1 MLEIIKL
8 LRLDKPTGIFLL
20 FWPCAWGLAIGSSST
35 NDRDLFYYY
44 LILFFLG
51 SIFMRSAGCVYND
64 IIDRNID
71 AKVLRTKSRPIAIG
85 SISTTS
91 GWVIILLLIC
101 ASLIILFQF
110 NLNSIIF
117 GLSSGLL
124 VIAYPFMKRITYWP
138 QLFLGFAFNW
148 GVILGWLVLEN
159 TFSLIPILLYA
170 SAIIWT
176 VGYDTIYGAQDIKDD
191 LKIGVKST
199 SIKFEKKMKLFLS
212 ACYAI
217 SSFLLLLTLT
227 LLSANFITY
236 ILAMLSGF
244 ILFAQVLL
252 YDDKNNK
259 KNSKLFALN
268 NYYGLSIFL
277 TLLLAIN
284 HG

>member
-20 FWPCAWGLAIGSSST
+20 SWPCAWGLAIGSSST
-35 NDRDLFYYY
+35 NDRNLFYYY

-236 ILAMLSGF
+236 ILALLSGF

>member
-35 NDRDLFYYY
+35 NDRNLFYYY

-176 VGYDTIYGAQDIKDD
+176 IGYDTIYGAQDIKDD

-236 ILAMLSGF
+236 ILALLSGF

>member
-8 LRLDKPTGIFLL
+8 LRLDKPTGIFLI
-20 FWPCAWGLAIGSSST
+20 FWPCAWGLTIGSSST
-35 NDRDLFYYY
+35 NDRNLFYYY

>member
-1 MLEIIKL
+1 MLKIIKL

-20 FWPCAWGLAIGSSST
+20 FWPCTWGLAIGSSST
-35 NDRDLFYYY
+35 NDRNLFYYY

-51 SIFMRSAGCVYND
+51 SVFMRSAGCVYND

-71 AKVLRTKSRPIAIG
+71 VKVLRTKSRPIAIG

-91 GWVIILLLIC
+91 GWVIILLLIF

-124 VIAYPFMKRITYWP
+124 VIVYPFMKRITYWP
-138 QLFLGFAFNW
+138 QLFLGFTFNW

-176 VGYDTIYGAQDIKDD
+176 LGYDTIYGAQDIEDD

-199 SIKFEKKMKLFLS
+199 SIKFKKKMKLFLS
-212 ACYAI
+212 TCYAI
-217 SSFLLLLTLT
+217 SSFLLILTLT
-227 LLSANFITY
+227 LLSANFVTY
-236 ILAMLSGF
+236 ILAILSGF
-244 ILFAQVLL
+244 ILLAQVLL

-277 TLLLAIN
+277 TLLLEIN

>member
-35 NDRDLFYYY
+35 NDRNLFYYY

-236 ILAMLSGF
+236 LLALLSGY
-244 ILFAQVLL
+244 ILYAQLLL

>member
-20 FWPCAWGLAIGSSST
+20 FWPCTWGLAIGSSST
-35 NDRDLFYYY
+35 NDRNLFYYY

-199 SIKFEKKMKLFLS
+199 AIKFEKKMKLFLS

-236 ILAMLSGF
+236 ILALLSGF

>member
-35 NDRDLFYYY
+35 NDRNLFYYY

-236 ILAMLSGF
+236 ILALLSGF

>member
-35 NDRDLFYYY
+35 NDRNLFYYY

-199 SIKFEKKMKLFLS
+199 SIKFEKKNETFFK
-212 ACYAI
+212 C
-217 SSFLLLLTLT
+217 LLRD
-227 LLSANFITY
+227 I
-236 ILAMLSGF
+236 
-244 ILFAQVLL
+244 
-252 YDDKNNK
+252 
-259 KNSKLFALN
+259 
-268 NYYGLSIFL
+268 
-277 TLLLAIN
+277 
-284 HG
+284 

>member
-8 LRLDKPTGIFLL
+8 LRIDKPTGIFLL
-20 FWPCAWGLAIGSSST
+20 FWPCAWGLVIGSSST
-35 NDRDLFYYY
+35 NDRNLFYYY

-236 ILAMLSGF
+236 ILALLSGF

>member
-35 NDRDLFYYY
+35 NDRNLFYYY

-176 VGYDTIYGAQDIKDD
+176 V
-191 LKIGVKST
+191 
-199 SIKFEKKMKLFLS
+199 
-212 ACYAI
+212 
-217 SSFLLLLTLT
+217 
-227 LLSANFITY
+227 
-236 ILAMLSGF
+236 
-244 ILFAQVLL
+244 
-252 YDDKNNK
+252 
-259 KNSKLFALN
+259 
-268 NYYGLSIFL
+268 
-277 TLLLAIN
+277 
-284 HG
+284 

>member
-35 NDRDLFYYY
+35 NDRNLFYYY

-212 ACYAI
+212 ACYTI

-236 ILAMLSGF
+236 ILALLSGF

>member
-35 NDRDLFYYY
+35 NDRNLFYYY

-124 VIAYPFMKRITYWP
+124 VTAYPFMKRITYWP

-236 ILAMLSGF
+236 ILALLSGF

>member
-35 NDRDLFYYY
+35 NDRNLFYYY

-199 SIKFEKKMKLFLS
+199 AIKFEKKMKLFLS

-236 ILAMLSGF
+236 ILAILSGF

>member
-35 NDRDLFYYY
+35 NDRNLFYYY

-138 QLFLGFAFNW
+138 QLFLGFTFNW

-191 LKIGVKST
+191 VKIGVKST

-236 ILAMLSGF
+236 ILALLSGF

>member
-35 NDRDLFYYY
+35 NDRNLFYYY

-199 SIKFEKKMKLFLS
+199 SIKFEKK
-212 ACYAI
+212 
-217 SSFLLLLTLT
+217 
-227 LLSANFITY
+227 
-236 ILAMLSGF
+236 
-244 ILFAQVLL
+244 
-252 YDDKNNK
+252 
-259 KNSKLFALN
+259 
-268 NYYGLSIFL
+268 
-277 TLLLAIN
+277 
-284 HG
+284 

>member
-35 NDRDLFYYY
+35 NDRNLFYYY

-159 TFSLIPILLYA
+159 TFSLIPIILYA

-236 ILAMLSGF
+236 ILAILSGF

>member
-35 NDRDLFYYY
+35 NDRNLFYYY

-236 ILAMLSGF
+236 ILALLSGF

-277 TLLLAIN
+277 TLMLTIR